1 MAEENVTTVAT
12 EATATPVQQ
21 PETNQ
26 AVTQSTDNQATNA
39 IASENNSDNVLTDEL
54 GHQET
59 DAKSNQ
65 AEVKEEVD
73 PEDQVPEGDYK
84 FFNEDGTEVSAED
97 AAGFQSAFKEANLTS
112 RQAKLLRDKYN
123 KAVSEGLQQSVKKM
137 SDAWRQEVEQDKE
150 LGGANLATTKLNLGR
165 AIDVCG
171 SPELRQFLKESRLG
185 NNPAMVR
192 FINNVGKMIGEDRFV
207 GGNSGAG
214 SVKDPVAEAKRLY
227 PNSPKLWGGA

>member
-12 EATATPVQQ
+12 EATATPAQQ

-26 AVTQSTDNQATNA
+26 AVAQSVDNQATNTTV
-39 IASENNSDNVLTDEL
+39 SENNSDNVLTDEL

-65 AEVKEEVD
+65 AEVKEVD

-97 AAGFQSAFKEANLTS
+97 AAGFQSAFKEAHLTS

-123 KAVSEGLQQSVKKM
+123 KAVSEGLQQNVKRM

-150 LGGANLATTKLNLGR
+150 LGGANLETTKLNLGR
-165 AIDVCG
+165 AIDACG

-207 GGNSGAG
+207 GGNSGA
-214 SVKDPVAEAKRLY
+214 SKAKDPIAEAKRLY

>member
-1 MAEENVTTVAT
+1 MAEENVTTETTATT
-12 EATATPVQQ
+12 EAPVQQ
-21 PETNQ
+21 TETNQ
-26 AVTQSTDNQATNA
+26 AVTQGADNQATNTTV
-39 IASENNSDNVLTDEL
+39 SENNSDNVLTDEI

-65 AEVKEEVD
+65 TEVKEVD

-84 FFNEDGTEVSAED
+84 FFNEDGTEVSAEE
-97 AAGFQSAFKEANLTS
+97 AAGFQDAFKEANLTS

-123 KAVSEGLQQSVKKM
+123 KAISEGLQQNVKKM